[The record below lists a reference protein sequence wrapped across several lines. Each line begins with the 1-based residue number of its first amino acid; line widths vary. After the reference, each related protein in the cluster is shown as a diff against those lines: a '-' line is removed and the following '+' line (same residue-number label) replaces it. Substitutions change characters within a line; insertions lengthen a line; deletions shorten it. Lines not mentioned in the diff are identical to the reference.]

1 MINIKLL
8 DEYIN
13 IFSEKDLLNL
23 MKKIKIVH
31 IQGFS
36 SIEKAIKLNPLFVK
50 NIIKQKLK
58 EEKHS
63 SFKNINDYIKLRNED
78 TVVYQKTIMIDL
90 LNDYNTGT
98 ISDLLLEKGL
108 KINNTLEKSSVDIAN
123 LQEQIHKLED
133 NNAELQKTIKQ
144 LNRENIK
151 QEEILKKQLQDD
163 YNKRLNEKILELEKQ
178 KKADI
183 LSLSRTALEFRKKF
197 ESLNNEYTQY
207 KKIEEKRRY
216 FDSIFEKK
224 RIVLLSMIPKE
235 DSYFPYYYYSLHCID
250 LLQGHF
256 DNNVDEIWMPKGLLD
271 EMKLNAI
278 RSKVSETVNQC
289 LYYEFEDVKIKA
301 MGLERC

>member
-36 SIEKAIKLNPLFVK
+36 SIEKAIKLNLLFVK

-207 KKIEEKRRY
+207 KK
-216 FDSIFEKK
+216 
-224 RIVLLSMIPKE
+224 
-235 DSYFPYYYYSLHCID
+235 
-250 LLQGHF
+250 
-256 DNNVDEIWMPKGLLD
+256 
-271 EMKLNAI
+271 
-278 RSKVSETVNQC
+278 
-289 LYYEFEDVKIKA
+289 
-301 MGLERC
+301 

>member
-58 EEKHS
+58 KEKHS

-144 LNRENIK
+144 LNIEK
-151 QEEILKKQLQDD
+151 TLSKKK
-163 YNKRLNEKILELEKQ
+163 Y
-178 KKADI
+178 
-183 LSLSRTALEFRKKF
+183 
-197 ESLNNEYTQY
+197 
-207 KKIEEKRRY
+207 
-216 FDSIFEKK
+216 
-224 RIVLLSMIPKE
+224 
-235 DSYFPYYYYSLHCID
+235 
-250 LLQGHF
+250 
-256 DNNVDEIWMPKGLLD
+256 
-271 EMKLNAI
+271 
-278 RSKVSETVNQC
+278 
-289 LYYEFEDVKIKA
+289 
-301 MGLERC
+301 